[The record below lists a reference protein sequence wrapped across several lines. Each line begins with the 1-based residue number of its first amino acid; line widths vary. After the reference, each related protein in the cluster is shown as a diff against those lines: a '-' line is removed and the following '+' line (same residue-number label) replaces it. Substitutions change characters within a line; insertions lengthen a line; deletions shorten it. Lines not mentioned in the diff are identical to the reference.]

1 MNVIFESVLTT
12 GGLSVWT
19 YLICLIVSLGLGCLI
34 AFTGCFK
41 KSCSQSIIITL
52 IILPAIVQ
60 TVIMLVN
67 GNIGTGVAVAGAFSL
82 VRFRSAPGH
91 AKDIAVI
98 FQAMAVGIATGT
110 GYLGIAVV
118 FAIVVSAVFFVL
130 TSLNIGGTNGEERVL
145 KITIPESLDY
155 EGVFSDLLQT
165 YTAAYK
171 LTQVKTTNM
180 GSLYRLTYNIKL
192 KKDTN
197 VKEFIDKLRCRNGN
211 LEISCGHPVENEYG
225 L

>member
-1 MNVIFESVLTT
+1 MDFIFESVLSTA
-12 GGLSVWT
+12 GLTLQT
-19 YLICLIVSLGLGCLI
+19 YLVCLGVSLLLGCLI
-34 AFTGCFK
+34 AFTGCWK
-41 KSCSQSIIITL
+41 KSCSQSIVLTL
-52 IILPAIVQ
+52 VILPAIVQ

-110 GYLGIAVV
+110 GYIGIAVV
-118 FAIVVSAVFFVL
+118 FAVIISIVFLILNVLNVGGSA
-130 TSLNIGGTNGEERVL
+130 SEERTL

-155 EGVFSDLLQT
+155 EDVFQEVLET
-165 YTAAYK
+165 YTFSHK
-171 LTQVKTTNM
+171 LVEVKTTNM
-180 GSLYRLTYNIKL
+180 GSLYKLTYNIKM
-192 KKDTN
+192 KKDFSE
-197 VKEFIDKLRCRNGN
+197 KEFIDKLRCRNGN
-211 LEISCGHPVENEYG
+211 LEISCCRPVINEYG

>member
-1 MNVIFESVLTT
+1 MEFMFQSVLTGSLT
-12 GGLSVWT
+12 LQT
-19 YLICLIVSLGLGCLI
+19 YLMCLGVSLVLGALI
-34 AFTGCFK
+34 AFTGCIR

-67 GNIGTGVAVAGAFSL
+67 GNVGTGVAVAGAFSL

-98 FQAMAVGIATGT
+98 FMAMAVGIATGT

-118 FAIVVSAVFFVL
+118 FAIVLSVLFFIL
-130 TSLNIGGTNGEERVL
+130 TSLNVGGAAMEERML

-155 EGVFSDLLQT
+155 DDVFQDVFDT
-165 YTAAYK
+165 YTSTHE
-171 LTQVKTTNM
+171 LTEVKTSNM
-180 GSLYRLTYNIKL
+180 GSLYKLTYSIKM
-192 KKDTN
+192 KKDASE
-197 VKEFIDKLRCRNGN
+197 KEFIDKLRCRNGN
-211 LEISCGHPVENEYG
+211 LEISCGRPVTKEMT

>member
-1 MNVIFESVLTT
+1 MNYIFESVLTT
-12 GGLSVWT
+12 GGLTLQT
-19 YLICLIVSLGLGCLI
+19 YLLCLAASLILGCLI
-34 AFTGCFK
+34 AFTGCWK

-118 FAIVVSAVFFVL
+118 FAIIVSVVFFIL
-130 TSLNIGGTNGEERVL
+130 TSLNIGGSGQEERML

-155 EGVFSDLLQT
+155 DDVFQEVFDNYTQT
-165 YTAAYK
+165 YK
-171 LTQVKTTNM
+171 LTEVKTSNM
-180 GSLYRLTYNIKL
+180 GSLYKLSYSIKM
-192 KKDTN
+192 KKDASE
-197 VKEFIDKLRCRNGN
+197 KEFIDKLRCRNGN
-211 LEISCGHPVENEYG
+211 LEISCGRPLTNEMG